1 MAGKHPNRERQTMNV
16 PDQAGRQRMPPI
28 ARERMSDEQRAAAD
42 ELIAG
47 PRKAVK
53 GPFIALM
60 RSPALMARLQKV
72 GEFLRF
78 ESALSRRVNEFAT
91 LVVARQW
98 TQQFEWF
105 THVPLALKAG
115 TSEHT
120 IADLRQG
127 RRPAVM
133 SSEEALV
140 YDFVTELAANKG
152 VSDASYQAA
161 VDAFGEAGVIE
172 LTSLVGYFV
181 LISMVLNVAGIPADE
196 AEGVEALPALPL

>member
-1 MAGKHPNRERQTMNV
+1 MTLPHSPAPRMPAINREQMN
-16 PDQAGRQRMPPI
+16 DAQRV
-28 ARERMSDEQRAAAD
+28 AAD

-53 GPFIALM
+53 GPFIALL

-78 ESALSRRVNEFAT
+78 ESSLSRRVNEFAT

-105 THVPLALKAG
+105 THVPLALQAG
-115 TSEHT
+115 TSPHT
-120 IADLRQG
+120 VAALQQG
-127 RRPAVM
+127 RRPPTM
-133 SSEEALV
+133 SAEEALV
-140 YDFVTELAANKG
+140 YDFVTELAVNKG
-152 VSDASYQAA
+152 VSDATYADS
-161 VDAFGEAGVIE
+161 VNAFGEAGVVE

-181 LISMVLNVAGIPADE
+181 MISMVLNVAGTPAE
-196 AEGVEALPALPL
+196 HVEGVTPLPPLPQ